1 MKGLILVSI
10 ILFSTTQLR
19 AMNFGPVPLEDQLKE
34 SDAVIVGK
42 FLGSRF
48 KKLPNNEII
57 TINSFKI
64 RTQAGLK
71 YADLLNRN
79 KIDIYHPGGEWQ
91 GIEYKIQGAPE
102 FKDDEES
109 LLFVKRTGFG
119 FRLQNLSLSKY
130 DISYKRDE
138 INFHSVVFKDHPR
151 LGHFNLEELNSLLQD
166 SFNATLE
173 EIPQFSISIQKNNPT
188 RAIASYSEQSEEE
201 SLLTEKIPMVGL
213 GLFFILLGISRT
225 KIFWFWRKYL
235 K

>member
-1 MKGLILVSI
+1 MKGLILISI
-10 ILFSTTQLR
+10 ILFSATQLQ

-48 KKLPNNEII
+48 KKLPDNEII

-79 KIDIYHPGGEWQ
+79 KIDIYHPGGKWQ
-91 GIEYKIQGAPE
+91 GIEYEIQGAPVFE
-102 FKDDEES
+102 KDEES
-109 LLFVKRTGFG
+109 LLLIKRTGFG
-119 FRLQNLSLSKY
+119 FRLQNLALSKY
-130 DISYKRDE
+130 DVTYKRDE
-138 INFHSVVFKDHPR
+138 INFHSVVFRDHPR
-151 LGHFNLEELNSLLQD
+151 LGHFSLEELNSLLDD

-173 EIPQFSISIQKNNPT
+173 EISQFSVSIKKNNQSRT
-188 RAIASYSEQSEEE
+188 IASYSDESEEE

-213 GLFFILLGISRT
+213 GLFFILLAIART

-235 K
+235 